1 MPTEQYRE
9 YGVRS
14 GSCVI
19 HLDEDDESSV
29 KIDMSEEGEE
39 KSEQS
44 KLAESLNA
52 AIDEFDSIGTR
63 SKTFGYVSSPESMM
77 SMDRMN
83 ENYDLAMHYMA
94 RFLISDIKVG
104 IPSIALLVSYP
115 NTVCKSVPLKML
127 RFSSLS
133 NVFLLSIP
141 NPVTVK
147 YDTIITPSSRSRLV
161 VNIPTVVL
169 RVLKGVDFVPSQTS
183 ALKDT
188 ITLPS
193 ESEQALLDNFS
204 YQRFL
209 GVGEIL
215 CSVRVAM

>member
-104 IPSIALLVSYP
+104 IPSIALLVS
-115 NTVCKSVPLKML
+115 
-127 RFSSLS
+127 
-133 NVFLLSIP
+133 
-141 NPVTVK
+141 
-147 YDTIITPSSRSRLV
+147 
-161 VNIPTVVL
+161 
-169 RVLKGVDFVPSQTS
+169 
-183 ALKDT
+183 
-188 ITLPS
+188 
-193 ESEQALLDNFS
+193 
-204 YQRFL
+204 
-209 GVGEIL
+209 
-215 CSVRVAM
+215 